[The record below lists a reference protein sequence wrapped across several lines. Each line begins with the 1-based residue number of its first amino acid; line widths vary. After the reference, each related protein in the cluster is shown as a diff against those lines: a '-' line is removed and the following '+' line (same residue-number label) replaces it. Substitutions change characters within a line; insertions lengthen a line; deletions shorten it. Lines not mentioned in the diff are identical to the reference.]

1 MNKILKIYVKILY
14 IRMSTLIIE
23 ILDIIKEYID
33 TLKRYNAIDPED
45 IIEKAEDGLLPISE
59 SVIIYNRLKDIEDI
73 YPSIKDIYKRKV
85 RI

>member
-1 MNKILKIYVKILY
+1 MNKILNIYVKIQY

-23 ILDIIKEYID
+23 ILDVIKEYMD

-59 SVIIYNRLKDIEDI
+59 SIIIYNRLKDIEAI
-73 YPSIKDIYKRKV
+73 YPSIKDIYKR
-85 RI
+85 RIRI